1 MKPRA
6 AMFRTHAR
14 GSSFGVERM
23 QNPHKAKE
31 ETYGYMRAGS
41 MSVRVPKHKEK
52 IKAPLLWCFLVILQV
67 HTAAAVYCLLGDIRK
82 DFVRHSD

>member
-14 GSSFGVERM
+14 GSGFGVERM

-41 MSVRVPKHKEK
+41 MSVRVHKHKEK
-52 IKAPLLWCFLVILQV
+52 IKAPRRDTYHKAGFTCRDYRRAATNRGLLPPL
-67 HTAAAVYCLLGDIRK
+67 
-82 DFVRHSD
+82 

>member
-1 MKPRA
+1 MKSFHTVKPRA

-52 IKAPLLWCFLVILQV
+52 IKAPLLWCFLVF
-67 HTAAAVYCLLGDIRK
+67 GDSYGNRTHV
-82 DFVRHSD
+82 FSVRG